1 MKHLLFLLAA
11 LFACRTATAQDLIV
25 KTDSTRIEARVAEVS
40 PEAVR
45 YKRFARPEGP
55 VYVLPV
61 GQIAYIRYADGFME
75 YYTKP
80 AAPVPPAAA
89 AASATAPAT
98 APAAPAPASATAPAA
113 VPAPQAAPAAASAPA
128 IPAAPSAA
136 PSAAAATA
144 AAPQPAP
151 AAPAA
156 PAGQPAVRYVQ
167 QAPGRYVEARYE
179 LGQFYDFGGLR
190 GIVVALN
197 EERTHGL
204 IVSLDETVVPWST
217 FRKGELCR
225 VGADDRM
232 NGERNMQA
240 VADYIAAHDL
250 QWEHFPA
257 FKWCRDKGEGWYL
270 PSIDELLTI
279 GTVYNGGSRL
289 RNDRHARTTFNERAK
304 ENGGDRINGKAF
316 YLSSTEIDEKFAMLS
331 HMGLEPP
338 FLIEDIQKYVSF
350 NVRAVHRF

>member
-11 LFACRTATAQDLIV
+11 LFACRTAGAQDLIV

-55 VYVLPV
+55 IYVLPV

-80 AAPVPPAAA
+80 AAPVPPSAAA
-89 AASATAPAT
+89 AAPGNPASAAVPTPQAT
-98 APAAPAPASATAPAA
+98 PAPASAEAPA
-113 VPAPQAAPAAASAPA
+113 PALPAAAAAAPAVSP
-128 IPAAPSAA
+128 
-136 PSAAAATA
+136 

-151 AAPAA
+151 AAPAV

-167 QAPGRYVEARYE
+167 QAPGQYAEARYE
-179 LGQFYDFGGLR
+179 LGQLYDFDGLR
-190 GIVVALN
+190 GIVVELN

-225 VGADDRM
+225 AGAGDRM
-232 NGERNMQA
+232 DGERNMQA

-250 QWEHFPA
+250 QWEQFPA

-289 RNDRHARTTFNERAK
+289 RNDRHARMTFNERAK
-304 ENGGDRINGKAF
+304 EHGGDRINGKAF

>member
-1 MKHLLFLLAA
+1 MKHLLFLLAV
-11 LFACRTATAQDLIV
+11 LFACRTAGAQDLIV

-55 VYVLPV
+55 IYVLPV

-80 AAPVPPAAA
+80 AAPVPPSAAA
-89 AASATAPAT
+89 AAPGN
-98 APAAPAPASATAPAA
+98 PASAA
-113 VPAPQAAPAAASAPA
+113 VSP
-128 IPAAPSAA
+128 
-136 PSAAAATA
+136 

-151 AAPAA
+151 AAPAV

-167 QAPGRYVEARYE
+167 QAPGQYAEARYE
-179 LGQFYDFGGLR
+179 LGQLYDFDGLR
-190 GIVVALN
+190 GIVVELN

-225 VGADDRM
+225 AGAGDRM
-232 NGERNMQA
+232 DGERNMQA

-250 QWEHFPA
+250 QWEQFPA

-289 RNDRHARTTFNERAK
+289 RNDRHARMTFNERAK
-304 ENGGDRINGKAF
+304 EHGGDRINGKAF

>member
-1 MKHLLFLLAA
+1 MKQLLFLLAA
-11 LFACRTATAQDLIV
+11 LFACRTAAAQDLIV

-80 AAPVPPAAA
+80 AVPAAPVPPVAAA
-89 AASATAPAT
+89 GATTPAAAPAT
-98 APAAPAPASATAPAA
+98 PVPPSAPAAPASVA
-113 VPAPQAAPAAASAPA
+113 APA
-128 IPAAPSAA
+128 IPAA

-144 AAPQPAP
+144 AAPSAP
-151 AAPAA
+151 SAAPQPA
-156 PAGQPAVRYVQ
+156 PAGQPAVRYVM
-167 QAPGRYVEARYE
+167 QAPGQYVEARYE
-179 LGQFYDFGGLR
+179 LGQLYDFDGLR
-190 GIVVALN
+190 GIVVELN

-225 VGADDRM
+225 AGADDRID
-232 NGERNMQA
+232 GERNMQA

-250 QWEHFPA
+250 QWEQFPA

-289 RNDRHARTTFNERAK
+289 HNDRHARTAFNERMK
-304 ENGGDRINGKAF
+304 ENGGARINGKA
-316 YLSSTEIDEKFAMLS
+316 YYISSTEVDEKFAMLS